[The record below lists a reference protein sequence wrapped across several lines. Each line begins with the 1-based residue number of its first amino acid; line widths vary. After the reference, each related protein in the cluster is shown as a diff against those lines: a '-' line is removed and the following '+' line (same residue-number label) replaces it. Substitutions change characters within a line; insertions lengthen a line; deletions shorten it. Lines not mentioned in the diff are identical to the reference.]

1 MKVKPLENF
10 KLLGTSI
17 VLDKNVTYN
26 ATWATNQPDWKRDCK
41 IFVGPG
47 VLLKKGEYVIVTP
60 A

>member
-17 VLDKNVTYN
+17 VLDKNVTYK
-26 ATWATNQPDWKRDCK
+26 ASWATNQPDWERDRK

-47 VLLKKGEYVIVTP
+47 VLLRDGEYVIVTP
-60 A
+60 D